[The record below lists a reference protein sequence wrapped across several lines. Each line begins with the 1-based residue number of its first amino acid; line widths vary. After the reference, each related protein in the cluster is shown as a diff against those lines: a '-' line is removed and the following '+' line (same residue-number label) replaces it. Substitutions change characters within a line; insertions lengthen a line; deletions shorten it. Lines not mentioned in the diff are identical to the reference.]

1 MRRLIFDT
9 CFWFALYDPNDSWH
23 SLASKMISE
32 FESGDLKIIIPFPS
46 LYETLNTEFVSNKK
60 QLAAFKEALNN
71 RSKIEYVFDEP
82 YKDEACSMTFDQ
94 DNDKKAS
101 LVDNVILLML
111 GDKSLNI
118 DAVVTFNG
126 RDFAEPCRNYGK
138 EMICYSLK

>member
-1 MRRLIFDT
+1 MKRLIFDT
-9 CFWFALYDPNDSWH
+9 CFWFALYDPSDSKH
-23 SLASKMISE
+23 SLASKMISD
-32 FESGDLKIIIPFPS
+32 FERGDIKIIIPFPS
-46 LYETLNTEFVSNKK
+46 LYETLNTDFVSKKK
-60 QLAAFKEALNN
+60 QLAAFRETLNN

-94 DNDKKAS
+94 DKDKKAS

-126 RDFAEPCRNYGK
+126 RDFAEPCRKHGK
-138 EMICYSLK
+138 EMICYSSK